1 MGQDDAD
8 GIDPDADTVDATRT
22 SRPADEQADALAALG
37 NEHRLA
43 ILLALGDRESATR
56 TNGLEL
62 TFSELYDAVPVEST
76 SQFSYHLS
84 QLVGPFVAETGEGY
98 HLTYP
103 GDKIVRAVRSGL
115 YETTPS
121 FDPVPIPGACVGCGE
136 SDLQARLDDERFV
149 VRCRA
154 CDRALLSDSFPRS
167 QASERSPAE
176 VAESFGY
183 RIWSTYLLIRG
194 DVCPECYGRVER
206 RVDAHEGHE
215 TPGDAG
221 RYTFAAVCRT
231 CDFTIHL
238 PIEVPAVFHPR
249 AGALLDEHGF
259 APLDTPLWE
268 LFELFVS
275 GAWTTDVRSTDPLD
289 ARFEIDLD
297 GDALALAMDESFG
310 VTPVDR
316 LDPS

>member
-1 MGQDDAD
+1 MSQDDAD
-8 GIDPDADTVDATRT
+8 GIDADEDIADPDRT
-22 SRPADEQADALAALG
+22 SRAADQQADALSALG

-43 ILLALGDRESATR
+43 ILLALGDREVATQ

-62 TFSELYDAVPVEST
+62 PFSELYDAVPVEST

-84 QLVGPFVAETGEGY
+84 KLVGPFVAETDAGY
-98 HLTYP
+98 RLTYA

-121 FDPVPIPGACVGCGE
+121 FDPVAVAGACVVCGA

-154 CDRALLSDSFPRS
+154 CDRTLLSDSFPRS
-167 QASERSPAE
+167 QASERSPADI
-176 VAESFGY
+176 VASFGS

-206 RVDAHEGHE
+206 RVDAHDGHE

-221 RYTFAAVCRT
+221 QYTFAAICRT

-238 PIEVPAVFHPR
+238 PVEVPAVFHPR
-249 AGALLDEHGF
+249 ASAFLHEHGL

-275 GAWTTDVRSTDPLD
+275 EAWTTDVRSTDPLD
-289 ARFEIDLD
+289 ARFELDLG
-297 GDALALAMDESFG
+297 GDTLALAMDDSFA

-316 LDPS
+316 SDPS

>member
-1 MGQDDAD
+1 MAQDDTD
-8 GIDPDADTVDATRT
+8 RIDAGDSATDAPRT
-22 SRPADEQADALAALG
+22 SRPADGQVDALAALG

-56 TNGLEL
+56 TNGLKL

-84 QLVGPFVAETGEGY
+84 QLVGPFVAETDGGY
-98 HLTYP
+98 HLTYA

-121 FDPVPIPGACVGCGE
+121 FDPVAMAGACVVCGA
-136 SDLQARLDDERFV
+136 SDLVGVLRDERFV

-167 QASERSPAE
+167 QAAARSPGE
-176 VAESFGY
+176 IAESFGY
-183 RIWSTYLLIRG
+183 RIWSAYVLIRG

-206 RVDAHEGHE
+206 RVDAHDGHE

-221 RYTFAAVCRT
+221 GYTFAAVCRT

-238 PIEVPAVFHPR
+238 PIEIPAVFHPQ
-249 AGALLDEHGF
+249 ASAFLWEHGI
-259 APLDTPLWE
+259 PLPDTPLWG

-275 GAWTTDVRSTDPLD
+275 ETWTTDVRSTDPLD
-289 ARFEIDLD
+289 ARFELD
-297 GDALALAMDESFG
+297 FEGDRLALTMDESFA
-310 VTPVDR
+310 VTPVD
-316 LDPS
+316 DFEPP